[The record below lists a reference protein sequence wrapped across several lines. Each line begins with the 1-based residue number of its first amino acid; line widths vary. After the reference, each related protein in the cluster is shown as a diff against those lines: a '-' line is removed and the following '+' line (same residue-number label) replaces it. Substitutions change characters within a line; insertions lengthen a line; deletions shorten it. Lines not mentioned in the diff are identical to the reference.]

1 MRDRVVLL
9 RDATLGIVGGN
20 LGETSIYHADK
31 PLVARPVQEA
41 VERLSASRFPAPK
54 QADTIL
60 GEVFVDFDLL
70 GTAFFS
76 RDYVVRH
83 YEAVPVCPLVENVL
97 DRAVNRRIHL
107 L

>member
-20 LGETSIYHADK
+20 LGETSIYHADE

-41 VERLSASRFPAPK
+41 VERLSASRSPAPQ

-60 GEVFVDFDLL
+60 GEDFVDFNLL

-76 RDYVVRH
+76 CDYVVRH
-83 YEAVPVCPLVENVL
+83 YEAVLVCPLVENVL

>member
-20 LGETSIYHADK
+20 LGETSIYHADE
-31 PLVARPVQEA
+31 PLVARPIQEA
-41 VERLSASRFPAPK
+41 VGRLSASYSPAPR
-54 QADTIL
+54 QVDTIL
-60 GEVFVDFDLL
+60 GEDFVDFNLL

-76 RDYVVRH
+76 CDYVVRH
-83 YEAVPVCPLVENVL
+83 YEAVLVCPLVENVL